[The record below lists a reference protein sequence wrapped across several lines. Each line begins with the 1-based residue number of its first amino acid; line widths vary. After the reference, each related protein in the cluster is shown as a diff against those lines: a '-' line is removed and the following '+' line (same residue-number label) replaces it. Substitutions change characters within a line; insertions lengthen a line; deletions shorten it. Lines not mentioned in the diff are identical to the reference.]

1 MGEPPPS
8 RTRRMLLVCAVW
20 AASVWRGAAAMSD
33 FSQMEERSMMFDM
46 MAESANFGANIGACS
61 SQKRVQWGLQ
71 PRQRVASET
80 YDSCRGCSV
89 LLRLRPPPAEAKRKL
104 PQKPWVLRLPHCAPR
119 RDRRA
124 VLHRN
129 TARRDRKPTP
139 PVTPPCRASSARRAQ
154 REDPLRA
161 FKTHPS
167 LRHGSHGGH
176 GGNPPKP
183 SYANSASR
191 RCLPLPP
198 PLMEHPHH
206 DSQRR
211 PQHSQQPAHSPSEG
225 HVATCRRR
233 TACGA
238 NARTARVRFR
248 PTHRQQAD
256 TSAHRTAT
264 TTSVSARCL
273 EPV

>member
-71 PRQRVASET
+71 PRQRVASEM

-89 LLRLRPPPAEAKRKL
+89 LSRLRPPPAEAKRKL
-104 PQKPWVLRLPHCAPR
+104 PQKPWVLRLPRCAPR

-154 REDPLRA
+154 RAEEDPLRA

-183 SYANSASR
+183 LYANSASR

-198 PLMEHPHH
+198 PLMEHPP
-206 DSQRR
+206 RLTAA
-211 PQHSQQPAHSPSEG
+211 PTALT
-225 HVATCRRR
+225 ATCSQPFGGSRHDVQSPHSMRRD
-233 TACGA
+233 
-238 NARTARVRFR
+238 ARTARVRFAR
-248 PTHRQQAD
+248 LTGSSGHLCPPHRHHNERQRAL
-256 TSAHRTAT
+256 H
-264 TTSVSARCL
+264 
-273 EPV
+273 